1 MINEIE
7 TRLFWESI
15 KTPKLIENKK
25 MNALITK
32 LEFNSNETKI
42 LIGGWISYNGELF
55 ESQNNDHVIEVGI
68 DENNQFRK
76 WFISYDEQKK
86 QIIDDTNF
94 IELIKNGVKDYITKK
109 ESIYRKIS

>member
-7 TRLFWESI
+7 TRLFWESTQTSKFI
-15 KTPKLIENKK
+15 KNEK
-25 MNALITK
+25 MDALITK

-55 ESQNNDHVIEVGI
+55 ESQNKDHIIEVGMN
-68 DENNQFRK
+68 DDNQFKK

-86 QIIDDTNF
+86 QIIDDPNF